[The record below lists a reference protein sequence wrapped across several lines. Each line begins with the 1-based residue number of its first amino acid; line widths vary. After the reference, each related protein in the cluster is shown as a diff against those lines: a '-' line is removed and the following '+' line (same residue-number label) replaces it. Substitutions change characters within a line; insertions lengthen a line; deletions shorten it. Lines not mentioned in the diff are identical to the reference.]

1 VSTPSTTPSANR
13 RLGRRVALA
22 GVLAAAVIGGG
33 AGVAYATG
41 GSGAIVETGYATEV
55 ERVRGAEAPA
65 AAGPDRDCP
74 GRDGPGRDGTAG
86 PRGGGS
92 ASPDSGETS
101 PGAPTTPQS
110 PTIPETTPDGEL

>member
-1 VSTPSTTPSANR
+1 MSTPSTTPSANR
-13 RLGRRVALA
+13 RLGRRVTLA

-55 ERVRGAEAPA
+55 ERVRGAEAQA
-65 AAGPDRDCP
+65 AADADRDCP
-74 GRDGPGRDGTAG
+74 GRGGSVG

-101 PGAPTTPQS
+101 RGAPSTPQS
-110 PTIPETTPDGEL
+110 PTTPETIPDGEL

>member
-55 ERVRGAEAPA
+55 ERVRGAEAQA
-65 AAGPDRDCP
+65 AADRDCP
-74 GRDGPGRDGTAG
+74 GRDGSAA

-92 ASPDSGETS
+92 ASPDSGETN

-110 PTIPETTPDGEL
+110 PTAPETTPDGEL

>member
-22 GVLAAAVIGGG
+22 SVLAAAVIGGG

-55 ERVRGAEAPA
+55 ERVPGAEAPA
-65 AAGPDRDCP
+65 AADADRDCP
-74 GRDGPGRDGTAG
+74 GRDGSAG

-92 ASPDSGETS
+92 ASPDSGESS
-101 PGAPTTPQS
+101 PGAPSAQQS
-110 PTIPETTPDGEL
+110 PTIPETAPDGEL

>member
-1 VSTPSTTPSANR
+1 LTTPSANR
-13 RLGRRVALA
+13 RLARRVALV

-41 GSGAIVETGYATEV
+41 GSGAIVETGYATE
-55 ERVRGAEAPA
+55 ERVRGAEAQA
-65 AAGPDRDCP
+65 AADADRDCP
-74 GRDGPGRDGTAG
+74 GRDGPGRNGSAG

-110 PTIPETTPDGEL
+110 PTAPETTPDGEL

>member
-1 VSTPSTTPSANR
+1 MSTPSTTPSANR

-41 GSGAIVETGYATEV
+41 GSGAVVETGYATEV
-55 ERVRGAEAPA
+55 EGVRGAEAPA
-65 AAGPDRDCP
+65 AADADRDCP
-74 GRDGPGRDGTAG
+74 GRDGSAG

-101 PGAPTTPQS
+101 PGAPSTPQN
-110 PTIPETTPDGEL
+110 PTTPETTPDGEL

>member
-13 RLGRRVALA
+13 RLGRRVTLA

-55 ERVRGAEAPA
+55 ERVRGAEAQA
-65 AAGPDRDCP
+65 AADADRDCP
-74 GRDGPGRDGTAG
+74 DRDGSAG

-92 ASPDSGETS
+92 ARPDSAETS
-101 PGAPTTPQS
+101 PGNPTTPQS
-110 PTIPETTPDGEL
+110 PTVPETTPDGEL

>member
-41 GSGAIVETGYATEV
+41 GSGTIVETGYATEV

-65 AAGPDRDCP
+65 AADADRDCP
-74 GRDGPGRDGTAG
+74 DRDGPGRDDGAG

-92 ASPDSGETS
+92 ASPESGEAS
-101 PGAPTTPQS
+101 PGAPTAPQS
-110 PTIPETTPDGEL
+110 PTIPETTLDGEL

>member
-1 VSTPSTTPSANR
+1 VSTPSTTPSGNR

-22 GVLAAAVIGGG
+22 GLLAAAVIGGG

-55 ERVRGAEAPA
+55 ERVRGAETRA
-65 AAGPDRDCP
+65 AADADRDCP
-74 GRDGPGRDGTAG
+74 GRDGPGRDGWAG
-86 PRGGGS
+86 TRGGGS

-101 PGAPTTPQS
+101 PGAPSTPQN
-110 PTIPETTPDGEL
+110 PTTPETTLDGEL

>member
-55 ERVRGAEAPA
+55 ERVRGAEAQA
-65 AAGPDRDCP
+65 AADRDCP
-74 GRDGPGRDGTAG
+74 GRDGPGRDGSAD

-110 PTIPETTPDGEL
+110 PTAPETTPDGEL

>member
-55 ERVRGAEAPA
+55 ERVRGAEAQA
-65 AAGPDRDCP
+65 AADRDCP
-74 GRDGPGRDGTAG
+74 GRDGSAG

-101 PGAPTTPQS
+101 PGAPSTPQS
-110 PTIPETTPDGEL
+110 PTTPETTPDGEL

>member
-1 VSTPSTTPSANR
+1 VSTSSTTPSGNR

-55 ERVRGAEAPA
+55 ERVRGADAQA
-65 AAGPDRDCP
+65 AADSDRDCP
-74 GRDGPGRDGTAG
+74 GRDGSAG

-92 ASPDSGETS
+92 PSPDSGETS
-101 PGAPTTPQS
+101 PDAPSTPSSPTT
-110 PTIPETTPDGEL
+110 PETTPDGGL

>member
-41 GSGAIVETGYATEV
+41 GSGAVVETGYATEV
-55 ERVRGAEAPA
+55 ERVRGAEAQA
-65 AAGPDRDCP
+65 AADADRDCP
-74 GRDGPGRDGTAG
+74 GRNGAGRDGSAS

-92 ASPDSGETS
+92 ASPDSGETN
-101 PGAPTTPQS
+101 PGVPTTPQS
-110 PTIPETTPDGEL
+110 PTAPETTPDGEL

>member
-1 VSTPSTTPSANR
+1 MSTPSTTPSGNR
-13 RLGRRVALA
+13 RLGRGVALA

-55 ERVRGAEAPA
+55 ERVRGTEAPA
-65 AAGPDRDCP
+65 AADADRDCP
-74 GRDGPGRDGTAG
+74 GRDGSAG

-101 PGAPTTPQS
+101 PGAPSAPQS
-110 PTIPETTPDGEL
+110 PTTPETTPDGEL

>member
-1 VSTPSTTPSANR
+1 VSTPSTTPSGNR
-13 RLGRRVALA
+13 RLGRRVALV

-55 ERVRGAEAPA
+55 ERARGSEAPTA
-65 AAGPDRDCP
+65 ADADRDCP
-74 GRDGPGRDGTAG
+74 GRDGSAG

-101 PGAPTTPQS
+101 PGAPSTPQS
-110 PTIPETTPDGEL
+110 PTTPETTPDGEL

>member
-55 ERVRGAEAPA
+55 ECVRGAEAQA
-65 AAGPDRDCP
+65 AADADRDCP
-74 GRDGPGRDGTAG
+74 GRDGSAG

-92 ASPDSGETS
+92 ASPDSGESS
-101 PGAPTTPQS
+101 PGARSAPQNPTA
-110 PTIPETTPDGEL
+110 PETTPDGEL

>member
-13 RLGRRVALA
+13 RLGRRMALA

-41 GSGAIVETGYATEV
+41 GSGPIVETGYATEV
-55 ERVRGAEAPA
+55 ERVRGAEAQA
-65 AAGPDRDCP
+65 AAEADRDCP
-74 GRDGPGRDGTAG
+74 GRDGPDRDDGAG
-86 PRGGGS
+86 PRGS
-92 ASPDSGETS
+92 AS

-110 PTIPETTPDGEL
+110 PTIPDTTPDGEL

>member
-1 VSTPSTTPSANR
+1 VT
-13 RLGRRVALA
+13 LA

-55 ERVRGAEAPA
+55 ERVRGAKAPA
-65 AAGPDRDCP
+65 AADADRDCP
-74 GRDGPGRDGTAG
+74 GRDGSAG

-92 ASPDSGETS
+92 ASPDSGDTS
-101 PGAPTTPQS
+101 PDAPSAPQS
-110 PTIPETTPDGEL
+110 QTAPETAPDGEL